1 LDNIVKTPN
10 ILVIVIDAVR
20 ARNLGCY
27 GYSKQTSPNIDN
39 LAKEGVLFEDA
50 YSCTNVTDA
59 SLTTI
64 FSGKYPLSHG
74 IIRHG
79 PRLSK
84 EEIQKIDEYGIRFLP
99 QILRARGYVTLAVD
113 WLDRWH
119 CRGYNYYSGL
129 IHHAKPRPVRKI
141 DRWLMLTSRS
151 YAKIRKSSS
160 IDEARL
166 VTARAKNLI
175 TKYRN
180 KKFFLFLHFW
190 DTHSPYAPP
199 KEFYKNIDEQKTNR
213 VLKGIFNPMSWRERQ
228 WRTQEQIVRY
238 DAAITYVD
246 HEIGKLVKHLET
258 CGILDQ
264 TLLIV
269 TADHGESFTEHGLI
283 FTHLGLYDV
292 TIHVPLILRYPDFT
306 RNKKVKGFVQYFDIL
321 PTIMDILDI
330 KYKDYDGKSALP
342 LISGETNQIHSAVY
356 AEEAQYARKSAIRTN
371 GYKYIQALSRIYQ
384 GPTKELYDVNK
395 DPGETKNIISE
406 KPNVANMLKK
416 RLTDWINS
424 LNLKKN
430 QLM

>member
-1 LDNIVKTPN
+1 
-10 ILVIVIDAVR
+10 
-20 ARNLGCY
+20 
-27 GYSKQTSPNIDN
+27 
-39 LAKEGVLFEDA
+39 
-50 YSCTNVTDA
+50 
-59 SLTTI
+59 
-64 FSGKYPLSHG
+64 
-74 IIRHG
+74 
-79 PRLSK
+79 
-84 EEIQKIDEYGIRFLP
+84 
-99 QILRARGYVTLAVD
+99 
-113 WLDRWH
+113 
-119 CRGYNYYSGL
+119 
-129 IHHAKPRPVRKI
+129 
-141 DRWLMLTSRS
+141 
-151 YAKIRKSSS
+151 
-160 IDEARL
+160 
-166 VTARAKNLI
+166 
-175 TKYRN
+175 
-180 KKFFLFLHFW
+180 
-190 DTHSPYAPP
+190 
-199 KEFYKNIDEQKTNR
+199 
-213 VLKGIFNPMSWRERQ
+213 MSWRERQ
-228 WRTQEQIVRY
+228 WRTREQIVRY

-306 RNKKVKGFVQYFDIL
+306 RNKKVKGFVQHFDIL

-330 KYKDYDGKSALP
+330 KYKDYDG
-342 LISGETNQIHSAVY
+342 
-356 AEEAQYARKSAIRTN
+356 KSAIRTN